1 MKMPIPRAWLILP
14 PLALGVTAFSQ
25 TTGGVDRAGRAFALK
40 LAAGST
46 HEAALSQLADG
57 GAGSSDVKSFA
68 ELMIQDHGGLNAQL
82 PALCQQKGIDISDA
96 VKKGREKGVA
106 RLADRNGADFDG
118 AEGARKN
125 PRTDFGAGPRWSSL
139 SATASIP
146 FLP

>member
-46 HEAALSQLADG
+46 HEAALSQLADS

-96 VKKGREKGVA
+96 VKKGREKGVGPA
-106 RLADRNGADFDG
+106 GGQERGGFRWRRGRPEKSPYGFWRRAPMVFPVRN
-118 AEGARKN
+118 R
-125 PRTDFGAGPRWSSL
+125 
-139 SATASIP
+139 
-146 FLP
+146 